1 MHFTLNN
8 SGLKIDANVSLYPKK
23 KNYFKIYFNRL
34 SLRSCKGLLLNIV

>member
-8 SGLKIDANVSLYPKK
+8 SGLKIDANVSLSHKK

-34 SLRSCKGLLLNIV
+34 CIGSYKGLLLNIV